1 MHFDRM
7 DVVRHPIVQR
17 IISAYDERA
26 ARKAKANGG
35 EPHEDRGA

>member
-1 MHFDRM
+1 M

-35 EPHEDRGA
+35 GEPPEERGA